1 MAFSEA
7 RRRAQQVRD
16 DYRNARVKRLIESG
30 PLEVLLPPGLPAGAI
45 IDPIDGT
52 LNKDVLTA
60 DLAISMAAWSDLPP
74 AGRTS
79 VVEVQWARG
88 DGAGLPDDS
97 WYEVVDTQNVVGPAP
112 VFPLALKVPS
122 TRLAP
127 DGKYYLRLAMLPYNL
142 GPTLFSDS
150 VPLICD
156 SEGPYRH
163 ATPAAMI
170 LPDPPEITDAYLAAN
185 GDKVIGGIPQ
195 YDDYQPGDKVAFYW
209 GALPPPEKP
218 EDEVPIDVIAVDGVT
233 WPYPVEFPG
242 DTIRAAGDGPCYAL
256 YVLVDKATNASKL
269 SAYAPLRVALGPLP
283 SGLQLPK
290 VPLADDGLVSL
301 KDAIAGVDVV
311 IESFV
316 DYKSSDTIDVT
327 WGTTVLPG
335 VPVGGGS
342 FPMAVRVPSD
352 VLKNTFGAG
361 TGPTATAVS
370 YVVTRGGLASEVKA
384 ITVQVDFSVIGPDPD
399 PDPWPDPVNDKLP
412 LAEVYGAVSNSLN
425 ELTRADEGED
435 ATLRLKLYT
444 PLAAE
449 QVISFY
455 WSGVEVPEA
464 QYTVL
469 ATDVPGA
476 EISVTILWPYIEQA
490 FNHPQ
495 LPVHYRIRANADSE
509 NEQHSKDTLVKA
521 DAVTLKAPA
530 AAYEGIVT
538 GPGGDKFL
546 NCESLYANP
555 ADPVDEPAIRVKVPD
570 LTQPPFSLT
579 AGAVISMTWRVV
591 EGYTG
596 EVPITE
602 VDFDE
607 NITLGTEYPATGFI
621 WRIEPY
627 ADYILPIYAASQDGR
642 GRVTYSFNLNTET
655 VTSTQIEAFV
665 AMHTGVGPCPI
676 SPPPRK
682 V

>member
-7 RRRAQQVRD
+7 RRRAQQARD
-16 DYRNARVKRLIESG
+16 DYRNARVKQLIESG
-30 PLEVLLPPGLPAGAI
+30 PQEVLLPPGLPVGAI
-45 IDPIDGT
+45 IDPADGT

-60 DLAISMAAWSDLPP
+60 DLAISMAAWSNLPP
-74 AGRTS
+74 EGQS
-79 VVEVQWARG
+79 SDVEVQWART
-88 DGAGLPDDS
+88 DGSGLPDDS
-97 WYEVVDTQNVVGPAP
+97 WYEVVDSREVSGPTP
-112 VFPLALKVPS
+112 VFPLLLKVPS
-122 TRLAP
+122 NKLAP
-127 DGKYYLRLAMLPYNL
+127 DGKYYLRLAMYPYNS
-142 GPTLFSDS
+142 GPTLFSDP

-163 ATPAAMI
+163 ETPAAMI
-170 LPDPPEITDAYLAAN
+170 LPNPPEITDAYLAAN
-185 GDKVIGGIPQ
+185 DDKVIGGIPQ
-195 YDDYQPGDKVAFYW
+195 YADYQPGDRVAFYW

-218 EDEVPIDVIAVDGVT
+218 EDVVPIDVIDVDGVT
-233 WPYPVEFPG
+233 WPYPVEFTG

-269 SAYAPLRVALGPLP
+269 SGYAPLRVALGPLP

-370 YVVTRGGLASEVKA
+370 YVVTRGGLASEIKA

-412 LAEVYGAVSNSLN
+412 LAEVYGEVSATLN
-425 ELTRADEGED
+425 ELTRADEGKD
-435 ATLRLKLYT
+435 ATLKLKLYD
-444 PLAAE
+444 PLAAG

-455 WSGVEVPEA
+455 WKGGEVPEA
-464 QYTVL
+464 EYTVL
-469 ATDVPGA
+469 ATDAPGN
-476 EISVTILWPYIEQA
+476 EISKTVPWSYIEQA
-490 FNHPQ
+490 FNHPE
-495 LPVHYRIRANADSE
+495 LPVHYRIRANADAE
-509 NEQHSKDTLVKA
+509 NEQHSRDTLVKA
-521 DAVTLKAPA
+521 NAVTLKAPA
-530 AAYEGIVT
+530 AAYEGIA
-538 GPGGDKFL
+538 GGNFL
-546 NCESLYANP
+546 NCESLYADPTN
-555 ADPVDEPAIRVKVPD
+555 PVDDPAIRVKVPD
-570 LTQPPFSLT
+570 LTQPPFGLA
-579 AGAVISMTWRVV
+579 AGAIISMKWRVV
-591 EGYTG
+591 RGYSG
-596 EVPITE
+596 EDPISE

-607 NITLGTEYPATGFI
+607 NITLGTDYPATGFT

-627 ADYILPIYAASQDGR
+627 ADYILPIYNPNDGR
-642 GRVTYSFNLNTET
+642 GRVTYSFILNSET

>member
-16 DYRNARVKRLIESG
+16 DYRNARVKQLIEAG
-30 PLEVLLPPGLPAGAI
+30 PPEVLLPPGLPVGAV
-45 IDPIDGT
+45 IDPADGT

-60 DLAISMAAWSDLPP
+60 DLAISMAAWSDMPP
-74 AGRTS
+74 EGRTS
-79 VVEVQWARG
+79 VVEVQWART
-88 DGAGLPDDS
+88 DGPGLPDDS

-112 VFPLALKVPS
+112 LFPLALKVPS
-122 TRLAP
+122 ARLAQ
-127 DGKYYLRLAMLPYNL
+127 DGKYYLRLAMHHYNA
-142 GPTLFSDS
+142 GTTLYSEP

-163 ATPAAMI
+163 ETPAAMI
-170 LPDPPEITDAYLAAN
+170 LPVPPEITDAYLAAN
-185 GDKVIGGIPQ
+185 GDKVIGGIPE

-218 EDEVPIDVIAVDGVT
+218 EDVVPIGVIDVNGT
-233 WPYPVEFPG
+233 WPFPVEFTG

-269 SAYAPLRVALGPLP
+269 SGYAPLKVALGPLP
-283 SGLQLPK
+283 TGLQLPK
-290 VPLADDGLVSL
+290 VPPDDDLVSL

-311 IESFV
+311 IESFIG
-316 DYKSSDTIDVT
+316 YKSSDTIDVT

-342 FPMAVRVPSD
+342 FPIAVRVPSD

-361 TGPTATAVS
+361 TGPTATDVS
-370 YVVTRGGLASEVKA
+370 YVVTRGGLASEIKA

-412 LAEVYGAVSNSLN
+412 LAEVYGAVSNVLN
-425 ELTRADEGED
+425 ELTRADEGKP
-435 ATLRLKLYT
+435 ATLKLKLYE
-444 PLAAE
+444 PLAAD

-455 WSGVEVPEA
+455 WKGGEVPEA
-464 QYTVL
+464 EYTVL
-469 ATDVPGA
+469 GTDAPGN
-476 EISVTILWPYIEQA
+476 EILVIIPWSYIEQA
-490 FNHPQ
+490 FNHPE
-495 LPVHYRIRANADSE
+495 LPVHYRIRASADAE
-509 NEQHSKDTLVKA
+509 NEQHSRDTLVKA
-521 DAVTLKAPA
+521 NAVTLKAPA
-530 AAYEGIVT
+530 AAFEGLQT
-538 GPGGDKFL
+538 GPTGDEFL
-546 NCESLYANP
+546 NCESLYADP
-555 ADPVDEPAIRVKVPD
+555 ANPVDNPAIRVKVPD
-570 LTQPPFSLT
+570 LTQPPFGLA
-579 AGAVISMTWRVV
+579 AGAIISMKWRVV
-591 EGYTG
+591 KGYTG
-596 EVPITE
+596 EDPIDA

-642 GRVTYSFNLNTET
+642 GRVTYSFILNSET